1 MSTHQYVEAG
11 FYDDGY
17 TADDVYVDWANRI
30 IYVPKQVMPA
40 IQLTPT
46 EIRELDTDTFRLSLK
61 DLEDS
66 PEGMPYVDTHRH
78 IAGVT
83 VGGVTL
89 ARVVEIINDYTITF
103 EDGQYAVNL
112 TKSNNNIGDRVNV
125 NQVSVRAANSAGLMQ
140 TREIEYNTFN
150 GGVTIDLIRGQAGT
164 AYPQGTPL
172 APVNNIADARFI
184 AASRG
189 FQTLY
194 VIGNLTL
201 DTGDDV
207 SNFLIV
213 GSNAKRTYLT
223 ILSPADTASSEIR
236 DCTVTGVLDGGTII
250 RECYVENLSYVNGF
264 IYSSELAGT
273 ITLGGGEP
281 AQILDC
287 YAEVQATTI
296 DMGGSGQALNL
307 QSFSGD
313 VVITNKTGPDVC
325 NIMLESG
332 QVTLA
337 ASVTNG
343 TGIKMAGIGDLV
355 NESAI
360 TPQRNHML
368 SVESLVAYTATN
380 PIAANVLRMNGA
392 QVFGTGQSGDAWRG
406 AGV

>member
-11 FYDDGY
+11 FYDEGY
-17 TADDVYVDWANRI
+17 SADDIYVDWANRI
-30 IYVPKQVMPA
+30 IFVPKQVTAP

-46 EIRELDTDTFRLSLK
+46 EIRELDTDAFRLSLK
-61 DLEDS
+61 SLEDS
-66 PEGMPYVDTHRH
+66 PEGMPYLDTHRH
-78 IAGVT
+78 IAGVS

-150 GGVTIDLIRGQAGT
+150 GGVTIDLIRGSTGT

-184 AASRG
+184 AQTRG

-201 DTGDDV
+201 DSGDDV

-213 GSNAKRTYLT
+213 GSNAKRTYLN
-223 ILSPADTASSEIR
+223 ILSPADTASAEIR
-236 DCTVTGVLDGGTII
+236 NCTVTGVLDGGTII
-250 RECYVENLSYVNGF
+250 RDCYVENLAYVNGF
-264 IYSSELAGT
+264 MYSCELAGT
-273 ITLGGGEP
+273 ITLGGAQP

-296 DMGGSGQALNL
+296 NMGGSGQALNL

-343 TGIKMAGIGDLV
+343 TGIKMAGIGELV
-355 NESAI
+355 NESAV

-368 SVESLVAYTATN
+368 SVESIIAYSATN
-380 PIAANVLRMNGA
+380 PIAANVLRINNTPLA
-392 QVFGTGQSGDAWRG
+392 GTGITGDSWRP
-406 AGV
+406 A